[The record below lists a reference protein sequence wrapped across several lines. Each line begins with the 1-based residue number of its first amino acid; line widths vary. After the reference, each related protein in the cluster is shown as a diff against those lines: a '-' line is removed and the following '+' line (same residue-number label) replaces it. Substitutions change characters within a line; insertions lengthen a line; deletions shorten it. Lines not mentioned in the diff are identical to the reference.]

1 MSRKSAGPFGRVRA
15 AYRRLIKLRGT
26 PQEIAL
32 GFALGLFVGMSPTMG
47 FQTAIAVPIAAVLG
61 WNKISAAM
69 GVWISNPATAPF
81 LYGGTYLV
89 GAELMRLVTG
99 KDPAVDVDFS
109 TLSTLLKSTPEL
121 LTPLVLGGV
130 VLGIPVAVGG
140 YYLSLAAVLR
150 YRERIARSLSGKVKR
165 IKEIGAKRRARNRSR
180 AKKRRKR
187 KRRRS

>member
-1 MSRKSAGPFGRVRA
+1 
-15 AYRRLIKLRGT
+15 
-26 PQEIAL
+26 
-32 GFALGLFVGMSPTMG
+32 MG